1 MLCKYKGG
9 GPKDHLQNQSYPSAN
24 VGHSRHTFLATVE
37 GQASVVKGD
46 SLVLLDDANSYW
58 WLVRVLKT
66 EDVGYIPAENI
77 ETPYERLARLNKHR
91 NIDLAAATLTEKQ
104 LGEMQSREKLK
115 GAIAAKGRSARQGSS
130 EGSEESGARR
140 VVFAPPT
147 YVDHPGV
154 TWSSDEESS
163 EGEHEPDEAE
173 GQEDEDEDQIED
185 EKSAQEVMDVDQS
198 MDEMEPDDGVEW
210 ADDAAERERQK
221 ALDQRAQAQ
230 VQQNGVQPKSNNPF
244 ASPQLKSNTPADTVS
259 MDRPGDSTTSL
270 ATSNGNPILDPAVVN
285 SDTRR
290 VTATPAIANDPLLPS
305 AVVQQSQRKVSNQST
320 SSVYSA
326 ISASSSVRSS
336 TPTSITSP
344 EDNTKKIKKA
354 RKGKDEGG
362 GEKKKKGLLGG
373 LFSRNK
379 NSKPKGISSGDTR
392 SSEESTIE
400 ELYSEGIVSGRDTS
414 TGNLTPQQQAQHPQ
428 SGVSTHSLKLQQ
440 QDQARMQSYTNKYLR
455 SPSSGLHSPSNA
467 EAAAAVAQSAAAMRL
482 TASMNGTANGRSARP
497 SSIIVSPNPDGPP
510 LLNVI
515 RIFAGTRVQS
525 EASFK
530 TALVNETT
538 SAGDLI
544 RQAVQRFHLVSSAGE
559 DTVKNYYITVKDF
572 DGSELELSPTEKP
585 LVQFQNAVARWTS
598 GETEA
603 DELGKILHE
612 RLGAITP
619 TVNRESVS
627 SISSV
632 LSLSNH
638 PAIKKLGMD
647 WEDDSAV
654 KLYLN
659 RRVPGGQEETQ
670 QEMRGLVEMNHNGE
684 SEPQSEFS
692 SYNTGLST
700 VHESPNANTTP
711 DGTLSPT
718 VSQTGSRNPHLT
730 ISTSYQGPAE
740 RYLSPSAK
748 FTLQLLL
755 HPSDLPDGVAF
766 DPSSDSLVPRP
777 HMPSPS
783 AEEPRMKLFTV
794 PRNANVVDV
803 IEQGLERFGVQEGV
817 VDGGDEVEDK
827 VGKRRSMTRVRYC
840 LGVIIDGKGMR
851 LFSVYVCSADRP

>member
-1 MLCKYKGG
+1 M
-9 GPKDHLQNQSYPSAN
+9 
-24 VGHSRHTFLATVE
+24 E

-91 NIDLAAATLTEKQ
+91 NVDLAAATLTEKQ

-115 GAIAAKGRSARQGSS
+115 GAIAAKGRNARQDSN
-130 EGSEESGARR
+130 EGSEDSGARR

-154 TWSSDEESS
+154 TWSSDEES
-163 EGEHEPDEAE
+163 GEDDHEPDEAE
-173 GQEDEDEDQIED
+173 EQENRDEDQIED
-185 EKSAQEVMDVDQS
+185 GEFAQEVMDVDQS

-210 ADDAAERERQK
+210 ADDAAERERQE
-221 ALDQRAQAQ
+221 ALDKRAQAQ
-230 VQQNGVQPKSNNPF
+230 IQQSSIQPKSNNPF
-244 ASPQLKSNTPADTVS
+244 APRVDSNTAADAVS
-259 MDRPGDSTTSL
+259 TDRPGDSTTSL
-270 ATSNGNPILDPAVVN
+270 ATSDSNPILDPATAN
-285 SDTRR
+285 PNTRK
-290 VTATPAIANDPLLPS
+290 VTATPAVANDPLLPS

-320 SSVYSA
+320 SSVYST

-336 TPTSITSP
+336 TPTSIVSP
-344 EDNTKKIKKA
+344 EDNMKKIRKA
-354 RKGKDEGG
+354 RKGKGEEG

-379 NSKPKGISSGDTR
+379 SNKSKGISSGDSR
-392 SSEESTIE
+392 NSEESTME
-400 ELYSEGIVSGRDTS
+400 EAYSEGIASGRGTPAS
-414 TGNLTPQQQAQHPQ
+414 NFVPQQQVQHPQ
-428 SGVSTHSLKLQQ
+428 SDVSTHSLKLQQ

-482 TASMNGTANGRSARP
+482 TASMSGTANGRSVRP

-515 RIFAGTRVQS
+515 RIFAGTRVES

-544 RQAVQRFHLVSSAGE
+544 RQAVQRFHLISSADE
-559 DTVKNYYITVKDF
+559 NPLENYYITVKDF
-572 DGSELELSPTEKP
+572 DGSELELSLMEKP
-585 LVQFQNAVARWTS
+585 LVQFKNAVARWTS

-603 DELGKILHE
+603 DEHGKLLHE

-619 TVNRESVS
+619 TVNRESVC

-632 LSLSNH
+632 VSLSGH

-659 RRVPGGQEETQ
+659 RRVPDGQEKIQ
-670 QEMRGLVEMNHNGE
+670 QEMGELVETNQNGV
-684 SEPQSEFS
+684 SETQSEFS

-700 VHESPNANTTP
+700 VHESPDANTTP
-711 DGTLSPT
+711 NVTLFPA
-718 VSQTGSRNPHLT
+718 VSETGSKNPHLT
-730 ISTSYQGPAE
+730 ISTSNQGPAE

-755 HPSDLPDGVAF
+755 HPSDLPDGVTF
-766 DPSSDSLVPRP
+766 DPSSDSLIPRP
-777 HMPSPS
+777 KMSSPS
-783 AEEPRMKLFTV
+783 AEEPRKRLFTI

-817 VDGGDEVEDK
+817 VDGGDEIEDK

-840 LGVIIDGKGMR
+840 LGVIMDGRGMIIM
-851 LFSVYVCSADRP
+851 FCVCL

>member
-1 MLCKYKGG
+1 M
-9 GPKDHLQNQSYPSAN
+9 
-24 VGHSRHTFLATVE
+24 E

-91 NIDLAAATLTEKQ
+91 NVDLAAATLTEKQ

-115 GAIAAKGRSARQGSS
+115 GAIAAKGRNARQGSN
-130 EGSEESGARR
+130 EGSDDSGARR

-154 TWSSDEESS
+154 TWSSDEES
-163 EGEHEPDEAE
+163 GEDDHEPDEAE
-173 GQEDEDEDQIED
+173 EQENRDEDQIED
-185 EKSAQEVMDVDQS
+185 GKFVQEVMDVDQS
-198 MDEMEPDDGVEW
+198 MDDMEPDDGVEW

-221 ALDQRAQAQ
+221 ALDKRAQAQ
-230 VQQNGVQPKSNNPF
+230 IQQSSIQPKSNNPF
-244 ASPQLKSNTPADTVS
+244 APRVDSNTAADAVTT
-259 MDRPGDSTTSL
+259 DRPGDSTTSL
-270 ATSNGNPILDPAVVN
+270 ATSDSNPILDPAAAN
-285 SDTRR
+285 PNTRK
-290 VTATPAIANDPLLPS
+290 VTATPAVANDPLLPS

-320 SSVYSA
+320 SSVYST

-336 TPTSITSP
+336 TPTSVASP
-344 EDNTKKIKKA
+344 EDNMKKTKKA
-354 RKGKDEGG
+354 RKGKDEEG

-379 NSKPKGISSGDTR
+379 SNKSKGISSGDSR
-392 SSEESTIE
+392 NSEESTME
-400 ELYSEGIVSGRDTS
+400 EAYSEGIASGR
-414 TGNLTPQQQAQHPQ
+414 GTPARNFVSQQQVQHPQ
-428 SGVSTHSLKLQQ
+428 SDVSTHSLKLQQ

-482 TASMNGTANGRSARP
+482 TASMGRTANGRSVRP

-515 RIFAGTRVQS
+515 RIFAGTRVES

-544 RQAVQRFHLVSSAGE
+544 RQAVQRFHLISSADE
-559 DTVKNYYITVKDF
+559 NPLENYYITIKDF
-572 DGSELELSPTEKP
+572 DGSELELSLMEKP

-603 DELGKILHE
+603 DEHGKLLHE

-619 TVNRESVS
+619 TVNRESVC

-632 LSLSNH
+632 VSLSSH

-659 RRVPGGQEETQ
+659 RRAPDGQEEIQ
-670 QEMRGLVEMNHNGE
+670 QEMGELVETNQNGV
-684 SEPQSEFS
+684 SETQSEFS

-700 VHESPNANTTP
+700 VHESPDANTAP
-711 DGTLSPT
+711 NVALFPA
-718 VSQTGSRNPHLT
+718 VSETGSKNPHLT
-730 ISTSYQGPAE
+730 ISTSNQGPAE

-755 HPSDLPDGVAF
+755 HPSDLPDGVTF

-777 HMPSPS
+777 KMSSPS
-783 AEEPRMKLFTV
+783 AEEPRKRLFTI

-817 VDGGDEVEDK
+817 VDGGDEIEDK

-840 LGVIIDGKGMR
+840 LGVIIDGRGMVIM
-851 LFSVYVCSADRP
+851 FCVCL

>member
-1 MLCKYKGG
+1 M
-9 GPKDHLQNQSYPSAN
+9 
-24 VGHSRHTFLATVE
+24 ATVE

-173 GQEDEDEDQIED
+173 GQEDGHEDQIED
-185 EKSAQEVMDVDQS
+185 EKFAQEVMDVDQS
-198 MDEMEPDDGVEW
+198 MDEMEPDDGIEW

-221 ALDQRAQAQ
+221 ALDQRVQAQ
-230 VQQNGVQPKSNNPF
+230 VQQNSVQPKSNNPF
-244 ASPQLKSNTPADTVS
+244 APPQVKSNTPADTVS
-259 MDRPGDSTTSL
+259 IDRPGDSTTSL
-270 ATSNGNPILDPAVVN
+270 VTSNGNPTLDPAVAA

-290 VTATPAIANDPLLPS
+290 VTATPAVANSPLLPS

-336 TPTSITSP
+336 TPNSITSP
-344 EDNTKKIKKA
+344 EDNMKKSKKA
-354 RKGKDEGG
+354 RKGKDEEG

-379 NSKPKGISSGDTR
+379 SNKPKGISSGDTR
-392 SSEESTIE
+392 SSEESTVE
-400 ELYSEGIVSGRDTS
+400 EFSQGIVYGRDTS
-414 TGNLTPQQQAQHPQ
+414 TGSLTPQQQAEHPQ

-544 RQAVQRFHLVSSAGE
+544 RQAVQRFHLISPAGE
-559 DTVKNYYITVKDF
+559 DPVKNYFITVKDF

-670 QEMRGLVEMNHNGE
+670 QEMRGLVEASQKGV
-684 SEPQSEFS
+684 SEAQSEFS
-692 SYNTGLST
+692 SYSTGLST
-700 VHESPNANTTP
+700 VHESPDAP
-711 DGTLSPT
+711 GGVLFPAM
-718 VSQTGSRNPHLT
+718 SQNESKNPHLT

-766 DPSSDSLVPRP
+766 DPSSESLVPRP

-783 AEEPRMKLFTV
+783 VEEPRMKLFTV

-840 LGVIIDGKGMR
+840 LGVIIDGKGMIIIFCIC
-851 LFSVYVCSADRP
+851 L